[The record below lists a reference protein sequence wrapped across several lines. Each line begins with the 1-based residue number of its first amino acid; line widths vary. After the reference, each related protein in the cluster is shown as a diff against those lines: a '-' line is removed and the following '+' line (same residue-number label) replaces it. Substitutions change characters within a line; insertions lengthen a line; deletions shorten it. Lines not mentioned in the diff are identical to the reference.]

1 MKKLLIY
8 VLSLLPNFILVKF
21 ENLFSVSQ
29 GKGFSDPIVEANNL
43 IKFAQKKKIDLK
55 TIFDV
60 GSFHGDYTK
69 EILKKYPK
77 SSYYLFE
84 PDQENYLLLKKKFA
98 NKKNINIFNS
108 AISNEDKSGTLFS
121 YGKGSLQGSL
131 INQNFSHL
139 NIENNIKQIVK
150 INRIDNLM
158 NEMNIDSIDLCKID
172 IEGNEMNALIGA
184 GDLIENIKLI
194 QFEFGPASID
204 GRTFFKDFYNFFL
217 ERKFE
222 LYRISYSKLVK
233 INGYNT
239 ELEYFRVSNFVAVNS
254 RSFYPSI

>member
-29 GKGFSDPIVEANNL
+29 GRGFSDPIVEANNL

-84 PDQENYLLLKKKFA
+84 PDQENYLLLKKSLPI
-98 NKKNINIFNS
+98 KK
-108 AISNEDKSGTLFS
+108 ISTYLTQLSQMK
-121 YGKGSLQGSL
+121 
-131 INQNFSHL
+131 INQALYFHTA
-139 NIENNIKQIVK
+139 K
-150 INRIDNLM
+150 
-158 NEMNIDSIDLCKID
+158 DLFK
-172 IEGNEMNALIGA
+172 AL
-184 GDLIENIKLI
+184 
-194 QFEFGPASID
+194 
-204 GRTFFKDFYNFFL
+204 
-217 ERKFE
+217 
-222 LYRISYSKLVK
+222 
-233 INGYNT
+233 
-239 ELEYFRVSNFVAVNS
+239 
-254 RSFYPSI
+254 